1 MSKKDI
7 TFLRVNYLRGP
18 NIWTYRPVIEA
29 WVDIGAFEQLP
40 SNLLPGFNERL
51 IAWLPGLDQHRC
63 GVGEPGGFIL
73 RLHEGTWLGHVLE
86 HVTIE
91 LQNLAGS
98 KVGFGKARQ
107 TAEGSGIYKVA
118 VRTRDERVGRAA
130 IAAARELVLAA
141 VDGTAFDLA
150 KTVTELRELV
160 DRHCLGP
167 STACIV
173 DAAATRKIPSIRLND
188 GNLVQLGYGV
198 KQRRIWTAET
208 DRTSA
213 IAEGISRD
221 KDLTKSLLTSCGV
234 PVPEGRTVESPAEA
248 WAAAEDIGLPVA
260 IKPVDGNHGR
270 GVSLELM
277 TQEEV
282 EAAYPIA
289 DAEGSG
295 VIVERFIPG
304 DEHRLLVVGNQLVAA
319 CRGSSIHI
327 VGDGIATV
335 RTLIDS
341 QLNTDPRRGDAEE
354 FPLETI
360 VLDREPGILLLLQ
373 RQKLGPDSIPAAG
386 QKVLIQ
392 RTGTYDTDVT
402 DDVHPET
409 ARLACLAARVVG
421 LDIAGIDLVVEDVSR
436 PLEAQRGAIVEVNAG
451 PSLLMHL
458 KPAIG
463 QPRPVGE
470 AIARE
475 LFPEA
480 EPGRIPVVGITG
492 QRGASQIARLTAWI
506 VQLSGRHVGLAC
518 ADGLFIDRRCIGQ
531 RDPLGFDGAQSILMN
546 RRVDTVVIQGT
557 ARGILED
564 GLPYDRCQV
573 GVVTDL
579 DGVGDLGEYYLS
591 EDEQL
596 FNVLRTQV
604 DVVFTEGAAVLN
616 AADSRLQAMA
626 ELCDG
631 SVVFYAEDRS
641 LPIMAE
647 HRAKGGRVV
656 FTRDERIVL
665 AAGDAETLLR
675 RSTVLGSPGCSLV
688 LENVLAAAATAWALG
703 IDPDLIGAGIETY
716 EDSVARTAAAVV
728 S

>member
-1 MSKKDI
+1 M
-7 TFLRVNYLRGP
+7 
-18 NIWTYRPVIEA
+18 
-29 WVDIGAFEQLP
+29 
-40 SNLLPGFNERL
+40 
-51 IAWLPGLDQHRC
+51 
-63 GVGEPGGFIL
+63 
-73 RLHEGTWLGHVLE
+73 LE
-86 HVTIE
+86 
-91 LQNLAGS
+91 
-98 KVGFGKARQ
+98 
-107 TAEGSGIYKVA
+107 
-118 VRTRDERVGRAA
+118 
-130 IAAARELVLAA
+130 
-141 VDGTAFDLA
+141 
-150 KTVTELRELV
+150 
-160 DRHCLGP
+160 
-167 STACIV
+167 
-173 DAAATRKIPSIRLND
+173 
-188 GNLVQLGYGV
+188 
-198 KQRRIWTAET
+198 
-208 DRTSA
+208 
-213 IAEGISRD
+213 
-221 KDLTKSLLTSCGV
+221 
-234 PVPEGRTVESPAEA
+234 
-248 WAAAEDIGLPVA
+248 
-260 IKPVDGNHGR
+260 
-270 GVSLELM
+270 
-277 TQEEV
+277 
-282 EAAYPIA
+282 
-289 DAEGSG
+289 
-295 VIVERFIPG
+295 
-304 DEHRLLVVGNQLVAA
+304 
-319 CRGSSIHI
+319 
-327 VGDGIATV
+327 
-335 RTLIDS
+335 
-341 QLNTDPRRGDAEE
+341 
-354 FPLETI
+354 
-360 VLDREPGILLLLQ
+360 REPGIQLLLQ
-373 RQKLGPDSIPAAG
+373 RQKLGPDAIPAAG

-492 QRGASQIARLTAWI
+492 QCGASQIARLTAWI

-518 ADGLFIDRRCIGQ
+518 ADGLFIDRRCIGR

-591 EDEQL
+591 EDAQL

-604 DVVFTEGAAVLN
+604 DVVFAEGAAVLN

-641 LPIMAE
+641 LTIMAA

-665 AAGDAETLLR
+665 AEGDAEILLR
-675 RSTVLGSPGCSLV
+675 RSTVLGGPGCSLV
-688 LENVLAAAATAWALG
+688 LENVLAAVATAWALG
-703 IDPDLIGAGIETY
+703 IDSDLIGAGIETY
-716 EDSVARTAAAVV
+716 EDSVARTATTVA